1 MLPTIPTNFS
11 RNQLHAV
18 MAPRSLRRELMTH
31 LIARLALAGPVQV
44 LDGGNRFDACG
55 LSRELRRRG
64 RNFYIP
70 LKRVQ
75 ISRAF
80 TCYQMAAMLEETAPL
95 STPTVILDLLA
106 TFCDESVPFPE
117 RRRLLGLALKRIRIL
132 AQQSAVI
139 ISAPLP
145 QSDDEFSTHLEANV
159 DRVWRFEA
167 ESAPVQPRLF

>member
-1 MLPTIPTNFS
+1 M
-11 RNQLHAV
+11 
-18 MAPRSLRRELMTH
+18 
-31 LIARLALAGPVQV
+31 QV

-64 RNFYIP
+64 RDFYLP

-80 TCYQMAAMLEETAPL
+80 TCYQMAAMLEATAPL
-95 STPTVILDLLA
+95 STPTVILDLFA
-106 TFCDESVPFPE
+106 TFYDESVPFSE
-117 RRRLLGLALKRIRIL
+117 RRRLLEHSIKRIRIL

-145 QSDDEFSTHLEANV
+145 QSDDEFITYLKANV

>member
-11 RNQLHAV
+11 QNQLYAV

-31 LIARLALAGPVQV
+31 VIVRLALAGPVQV

-64 RNFYIP
+64 RDFYIP
-70 LKRVQ
+70 LKRAQ

-80 TCYQMAAMLEETAPL
+80 TCYQMAAMLEEITPL
-95 STPTVILDLLA
+95 STPTVIIDLLV
-106 TFCDESVPFPE
+106 TFYDESVPLLE
-117 RRRLLGLALKRIRIL
+117 RRRLFGHGLKRIRIL

-145 QSDDEFSTHLEANV
+145 QSDDEFITHLEANV

-167 ESAPVQPRLF
+167 ESTPAQPRLF